1 MAELTKKLIADYFA
15 GNWSCQVFINGEVN
29 HKVEFRWSEE
39 YVKFSAPRIKSEWWL
54 LSESG
59 EKEGKSNPVVV
70 AWRSDK
76 RSWVNMWHNES
87 GGYSEQQWTSQNE
100 VNGITVLYGSLRE
113 RTTDGGLPTEHIAM
127 CELKDENNFKYT
139 ILSYRKGIL
148 EMVAKRTGTV
158 REINVIQAKRD
169 ETVISHI
176 ESDTLQD

>member
-1 MAELTKKLIADYFA
+1 MAELTSKLVSDYFA
-15 GNWSCQVFINGEVN
+15 GTWICKVYINGEL
-29 HKVEFRWSEE
+29 KYDLELRFTE
-39 YVKFSAPRIKSEWWL
+39 
-54 LSESG
+54 ESG
-59 EKEGKSNPVVV
+59 KYSVHGVKLNFWFSTVNGDKGENKQIIVN
-70 AWRSDK
+70 WRSDK
-76 RSWVNMWHNES
+76 LSWVNMWYNES
-87 GGYSEQQWTSQNE
+87 GGYSEQQWTSQEE

-113 RTTDGGLPTEHIAM
+113 RTAEGGLPTEHIAM